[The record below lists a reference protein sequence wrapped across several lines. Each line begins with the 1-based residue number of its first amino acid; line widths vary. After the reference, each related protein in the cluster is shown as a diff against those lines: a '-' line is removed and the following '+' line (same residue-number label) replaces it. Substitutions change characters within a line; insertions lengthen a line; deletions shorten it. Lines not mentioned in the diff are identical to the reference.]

1 MNLTTQQIENIQIDY
16 GLVFLNY
23 GEIGEQQLGPTRGG
37 GTFEVKKS
45 IRDIEFDGRKG
56 KTKGMQV
63 LDELDATIKCPV
75 LDMSLDTLS
84 LMMPYATYTAGKISA
99 KSTDFG
105 RLATGAYLKN
115 VALLARVVG
124 GGYKLIKL
132 YNAMSESD
140 FSFTAA
146 PKGEG
151 VVNLEISAHW
161 DAENDTA
168 DLYSI
173 EDVETLTNDVT
184 PPTIVTVPA
193 DAATAVVISA
203 NLTATFSEV
212 IRSSDINVNNFILL
226 KAADGT
232 VVDGSIAYNPATKV
246 ATFDP
251 TASLTAATP
260 YIWMIARVRDSAGN
274 VMIPKVVNFTTAQ

>member
-23 GEIGEQQLGPTRGG
+23 GEVGEQQLGPTRGG

-63 LDELDATIKCPV
+63 LDELDASIKCPV

-84 LMMPYATYTAGKISA
+84 LMMPYATYANNKISA

-105 RLATGAYLKN
+105 RIATGAYLKN

-146 PKGEG
+146 PKEEG

-173 EDVETLTNDVT
+173 EDVETLTNDAT
-184 PPTIVTVPA
+184 PPTAVTVPA
-193 DAATAVVISA
+193 DAATAISVSG

-212 IRSSDINVNNFILL
+212 IRDSDINVNNFILI
-226 KAADGT
+226 KANDGT
-232 VVDGSIAYNPATKV
+232 VVDGSISYNPATKV

-251 TASLTAATP
+251 TASLTAATA
-260 YIWMIARVRDSAGN
+260 YIWMIARVRDAAGN
-274 VMIPKVVNFTTAQ
+274 VIAPKVVNFTTA